1 MPRARLRS
9 HGIIIPAFVVFAL
22 ALVAVVVN
30 AGSVPHSHASA
41 TPGVFNEDHDLSAL
55 ATVGSSSGLVSQT
68 PSIVPLDAAAP
79 LAAGPLTSAPVDQ
92 ARRSADSRAP
102 PAR

>member
-1 MPRARLRS
+1 MPSARLRRP
-9 HGIIIPAFVVFAL
+9 GIIIPAFVVFVF

-68 PSIVPLDAAAP
+68 PSVVPLAAAAP
-79 LAAGPLTSAPVDQ
+79 LATGPLATAPLEQ